1 MEMYPEIRM
10 RRLRNKP
17 LVRKMITEYSLSPS
31 NFILPIFVKEGLEED
46 STPIESMPGIS
57 QHSLRSLVEECHQ
70 VSELGIPAV
79 MLFGI
84 PKKKDAMG
92 SEAYNPEGI
101 VPTAVRAIKEELDDR
116 LMVACDVCLCGYTDH
131 GHCAP
136 IDGENILND
145 QALELYAKASMEYAR
160 AGADIVAPS
169 DMMDGRV
176 GAIRKKLDQEGFLD
190 TIIISYAVKFASSFY
205 GPFREAAESSF
216 GAGPKDRKSHQMDP
230 SNLTQ
235 AFREVELDLKE
246 GADIVMVKPALPYL
260 DVIKALSTR
269 FSVPL
274 AAYQVSG
281 EYAMLKAASQN
292 GWIDGKESMLE
303 TLLAIRRAGA
313 TMILTYFAKEAAEA
327 VK

>member
-1 MEMYPEIRM
+1 M
-10 RRLRNKP
+10 RRLRNKT
-17 LVRKMITEYSLSPS
+17 LVREMITEYSLSPS

-46 STPIESMPGIS
+46 STPIKSMPGIS
-57 QHSLRSLVEECHQ
+57 QHSLLSLLDECHQ
-70 VSELGIPAV
+70 ASELGIPAV
-79 MLFGI
+79 MLFGV

-101 VPTAVRAIKEELDDR
+101 VPTAVRTIKEELGDR
-116 LMVACDVCLCGYTDH
+116 LMVACDVCLCAYTDH

-136 IDGENILND
+136 IDGDKILND
-145 QALELYAKASMEYAR
+145 QALELYAKASKEYAR

-235 AFREVELDLKE
+235 AFREV
-246 GADIVMVKPALPYL
+246 P
-260 DVIKALSTR
+260 T
-269 FSVPL
+269 
-274 AAYQVSG
+274 
-281 EYAMLKAASQN
+281 
-292 GWIDGKESMLE
+292 
-303 TLLAIRRAGA
+303 
-313 TMILTYFAKEAAEA
+313 
-327 VK
+327 